1 MTQTMER
8 VCKANRATLHYVLAS
23 FFFLSTM
30 SNLSKVSFITGKLA
44 MYRMLP
50 LKLIKYS
57 RDL

>member
-1 MTQTMER
+1 MTQTMESL
-8 VCKANRATLHYVLAS
+8 CKANWATSHYVIAS
-23 FFFLSTM
+23 FFSLSTM